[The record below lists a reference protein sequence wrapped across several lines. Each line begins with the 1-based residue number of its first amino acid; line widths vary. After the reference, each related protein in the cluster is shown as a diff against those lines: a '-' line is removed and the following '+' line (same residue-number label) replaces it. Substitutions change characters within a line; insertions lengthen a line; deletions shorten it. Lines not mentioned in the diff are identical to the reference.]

1 MMIWIHIEEIQKT
14 SNTLFK
20 MKDSE
25 KDLDEKES
33 AS

>member
-1 MMIWIHIEEIQKT
+1 MDTYRRDTET

-20 MKDSE
+20 MEDSE
-25 KDLDEKES
+25 EDLDEKES